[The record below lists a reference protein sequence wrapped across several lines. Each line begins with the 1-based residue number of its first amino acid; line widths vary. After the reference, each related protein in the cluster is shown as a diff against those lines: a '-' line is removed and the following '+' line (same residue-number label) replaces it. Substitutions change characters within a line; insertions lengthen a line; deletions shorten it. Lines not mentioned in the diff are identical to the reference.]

1 MEYRSINKSKKLT
14 YFNSEFFRRAHE
26 RVHRMNENPVMFIL
40 YSLQKLHNETG
51 FYPLVNVAEL
61 HRILTLP
68 QNNLL
73 TEINPALLGGAGRAP
88 MEDFREPQKDSLNL
102 QNMDR
107 YQRNMH
113 LRNKRYK

>member
-1 MEYRSINKSKKLT
+1 
-14 YFNSEFFRRAHE
+14 
-26 RVHRMNENPVMFIL
+26 MNENPVMFIL

-73 TEINPALLGGAGRAP
+73 TEINPALLGGAGGAP
-88 MEDFREPQKDSLNL
+88 LQDFREPQRDSLNL